1 MRTGVTKMRIE
12 SDMIKTGAVVVILV
26 ATYAGVVFWP
36 SQRQNQA
43 LADEILNKQ
52 TELEQAPRPDLEP
65 VRKEIASLRAELRER
80 AVVLPK
86 GDLDD
91 RVLHHVSD
99 TLIQRGVTLYE
110 TSYRQTKE
118 FSRFSMT
125 PIDVQF
131 KTDFANA
138 FEIIKQIENA
148 GPPVRIERLDIVGTE
163 GSTAGQVE
171 VTIELSS
178 FFEREGGQR

>member
-1 MRTGVTKMRIE
+1 MRIE
-12 SDMIKTGAVVVILV
+12 SDIVKTGAVVGILI

-36 SQRQNQA
+36 GQKQSQA

-52 TELEQAPRPDLEP
+52 TELEQAPRPNLEP
-65 VRKEIASLRAELRER
+65 VRKEITSLRAELRER
-80 AVVLPK
+80 SVVLPK

-110 TSYRQTKE
+110 TAYRNTKE
-118 FSRFSMT
+118 FKRFSMT
-125 PIDVQF
+125 PIDVRF
-131 KTDFANA
+131 ETDFANA

-148 GPPVRIERLDIVGTE
+148 GPPVRIERLEVVGNEDNTT
-163 GSTAGQVE
+163 GLVH
-171 VTIELSS
+171 VTLELSS
-178 FFEREGGQR
+178 FFEREQGGQR